1 MVTDTLNVGMF
12 ADRRTRA
19 WTTLVLIG
27 VTFALLFIAGALVG
41 EEGLATNLLARRLKP
56 SWDYLLGTDMLGRD
70 MMTRTLLG
78 LRTSLGVG
86 VAAALCS
93 ALIAGTL
100 GIVAAVGGRRAD
112 SIVSLTVDLFMSM
125 PHLVLLVLV
134 AFVLGGGAKAVIV
147 AVAISHW
154 PRLARIIRAEVL
166 QLKEAPYIHIAGK
179 LGATPM
185 EIARRHMMPHLL
197 AQFVVGA
204 VLLVPHAILHAAAL
218 TFLGFGLTPHTP
230 SIGMLLSE
238 SMRHL
243 STGYWW
249 LAIFPG
255 VALVCAVKLFD
266 MAGNELRLLL
276 SPRLSE
282 GR

>member
-1 MVTDTLNVGMF
+1 MVTDILTVGVF
-12 ADRRTRA
+12 ADRRRRA
-19 WTTLVLIG
+19 WTTLALIG
-27 VTFALLFIAGALVG
+27 GIFALLFIAGALVG
-41 EEGLATNLLARRLKP
+41 EEGLATNLLARRLNP
-56 SWDYLLGTDMLGRD
+56 SWDHLLGTDMLGRD

-93 ALIAGTL
+93 AVIAGIL

-112 SIVSLTVDLFMSM
+112 STVSLAVDLFMSM
-125 PHLVLLVLV
+125 PHLVLLILV
-134 AFVLGGGAKAVIV
+134 AFVLGGGARAVII

-166 QLKEAPYIHIAGK
+166 QLKEAPYIHIARK

-185 EIARRHMMPHLL
+185 EIALRHMMPHLL

>member
-1 MVTDTLNVGMF
+1 MATDAMVGGALS
-12 ADRRTRA
+12 DRRTRA
-19 WTTLVLIG
+19 LGTLALIG
-27 VTFALLFIAGALVG
+27 VIFALFLLATAWVG
-41 EEGLATNLLARRLKP
+41 EEGLSTDLLARRLQP
-56 SWDYLLGTDMLGRD
+56 SWDHLLGTDMLGRD

-86 VAAALCS
+86 IAAALFS
-93 ALIAGTL
+93 AVIAGVL
-100 GIVAAVGGRRAD
+100 GIFAAVGGRRAD
-112 SIVSLTVDLFMSM
+112 RTVSLAVDLFMSM
-125 PHLVLLVLV
+125 PHLVLLILV
-134 AFVLGGGAKAVIV
+134 AFALGGGAMAVII

-179 LGATPM
+179 LGSTPL
-185 EIARRHMMPHLL
+185 EIAWRHMMPHLL
-197 AQFVVGA
+197 TQFVVGA
-204 VLLVPHAILHAAAL
+204 VLLVPHAILHAAGL

-266 MAGNELRLLL
+266 MAGGELRLLL

>member
-1 MVTDTLNVGMF
+1 MVTDVLSFPVFT
-12 ADRRTRA
+12 DRRTRA
-19 WTTLVLIG
+19 WSTLALIG
-27 VTFALLFIAGALVG
+27 LIFALLLLAGVLVG
-41 EEGLATNLLARRLKP
+41 EGGLSTDLLARRLKP
-56 SWDYLLGTDMLGRD
+56 SWDHLLGTDMLGRD

-86 VAAALCS
+86 VSAALCS
-93 ALIAGTL
+93 AVIAGLL
-100 GIVAAVGGRRAD
+100 GMFAAVGGRRAD
-112 SIVSLTVDLFMSM
+112 SMVSLAVDLFMSM
-125 PHLVLLVLV
+125 PHLVLLILV
-134 AFVLGGGAKAVIV
+134 AFVLGGGAKAVII

-179 LGATPM
+179 LGATSM

-197 AQFVVGA
+197 TQFVVGA